1 MEKLDEVLGIAEKA
15 VAVTSSTP
23 LVPRTQTEDED
34 NDDFKYS
41 RENLYHLIERG
52 QDALDG
58 ILQVAKETDHPRAY
72 EVAGQLLKT
81 NADNAEKLVNLQTTK
96 KKVTEVSG
104 PKNVTNALFVGST
117 AELAKLL
124 KTGLPKD
131 DK

>member
-23 LVPRTQTEDED
+23 LVPRTQTENED

-117 AELAKLL
+117 AELQKLI
-124 KTGLPKD
+124 KGKNV
-131 DK
+131 

>member
-81 NADNAEKLVNLQTTK
+81 NAANAEKLVNLQTTK

-117 AELAKLL
+117 AELQKLI
-124 KTGLPKD
+124 KGKNV
-131 DK
+131 

>member
-1 MEKLDEVLGIAEKA
+1 MEKLDELLGIANGV
-15 VAVTSSTP
+15 VASTP
-23 LVPRTQTEDED
+23 SPTTPAIPRTQTENED
-34 NDDFKYS
+34 DDDFKYS
-41 RENLYHLIERG
+41 RENLYHIIERG

-117 AELAKLL
+117 AELQKLI
-124 KTGLPKD
+124 KD
-131 DK
+131 KNV

>member
-1 MEKLDEVLGIAEKA
+1 MEKLDQVFGLTEKA

-117 AELAKLL
+117 AELQKLI
-124 KTGLPKD
+124 KGKNV
-131 DK
+131 

>member
-1 MEKLDEVLGIAEKA
+1 MEKLDEVLGITEKA
-15 VAVTSSTP
+15 VAVTSTTP

-117 AELAKLL
+117 AELQKLI
-124 KTGLPKD
+124 KGKNV
-131 DK
+131 

>member
-1 MEKLDEVLGIAEKA
+1 MEKLDEVLGITEKA
-15 VAVTSSTP
+15 VAITSTTP

-117 AELAKLL
+117 AELQKLI
-124 KTGLPKD
+124 KGK
-131 DK
+131 

>member
-1 MEKLDEVLGIAEKA
+1 MEKLDEVLGITEKA

-23 LVPRTQTEDED
+23 LVLRSLTEDED

-117 AELAKLL
+117 AELQKLI
-124 KTGLPKD
+124 KGKNV
-131 DK
+131 

>member
-1 MEKLDEVLGIAEKA
+1 MEKLDEVLGITEKA

-81 NADNAEKLVNLQTTK
+81 NAENTEKLVNLQTTK
-96 KKVTEVSG
+96 KKVREESG

-117 AELAKLL
+117 AELQKLI
-124 KTGLPKD
+124 KGKNV
-131 DK
+131 

>member
-1 MEKLDEVLGIAEKA
+1 MEKLDELLGIANGV
-15 VAVTSSTP
+15 VASTP
-23 LVPRTQTEDED
+23 SPTTPAIPRTQTENED
-34 NDDFKYS
+34 DDDFKYS

-117 AELAKLL
+117 AELQKLI
-124 KTGLPKD
+124 KD
-131 DK
+131 KNV

>member
-1 MEKLDEVLGIAEKA
+1 MEKLDEVLGITEKA
-15 VAVTSSTP
+15 GAVTSSTP

-34 NDDFKYS
+34 NDDFKYC

-117 AELAKLL
+117 AELQKLI
-124 KTGLPKD
+124 KGKNVQ
-131 DK
+131 

>member
-1 MEKLDEVLGIAEKA
+1 MDKLDEVLGIAEKA

-117 AELAKLL
+117 AELQKLI
-124 KTGLPKD
+124 KGKNV
-131 DK
+131 

>member
-1 MEKLDEVLGIAEKA
+1 MEKLDEVLGITEKA
-15 VAVTSSTP
+15 VAVTSTTP
-23 LVPRTQTEDED
+23 LVPRTQSEDED

-117 AELAKLL
+117 AELQKLI
-124 KTGLPKD
+124 KGK
-131 DK
+131 

>member
-1 MEKLDEVLGIAEKA
+1 MEKLDEVLGITEKA
-15 VAVTSSTP
+15 VAVPSSTP

-117 AELAKLL
+117 AELQKLI
-124 KTGLPKD
+124 KGKNV
-131 DK
+131 

>member
-1 MEKLDEVLGIAEKA
+1 MEKLDEVLGITEKA

-23 LVPRTQTEDED
+23 LVPRTQTADED
-34 NDDFKYS
+34 KDDFKYS

-117 AELAKLL
+117 AELQKLI
-124 KTGLPKD
+124 KGKNV
-131 DK
+131 

>member
-1 MEKLDEVLGIAEKA
+1 MEKLDEVLGITEKA

-58 ILQVAKETDHPRAY
+58 ILQVAKETDHPRDY
-72 EVAGQLLKT
+72 VVAGQLLKT

-117 AELAKLL
+117 AELQKLI
-124 KTGLPKD
+124 KGKNV
-131 DK
+131 

>member
-1 MEKLDEVLGIAEKA
+1 MEKLDELLGITEKA
-15 VAVTSSTP
+15 VTVSKPTP
-23 LVPRTQTEDED
+23 VVPRTQSEDED

-41 RENLYHLIERG
+41 RENLYHIIERG

-81 NADNAEKLVNLQTTK
+81 NAENTEKLVGLQTTK
-96 KKVTEVSG
+96 KKVKESSG

-117 AELAKLL
+117 AELQKLI
-124 KTGLPKD
+124 KGK
-131 DK
+131 

>member
-1 MEKLDEVLGIAEKA
+1 MEKLDEVLGITEKA

-81 NADNAEKLVNLQTTK
+81 NAENAEKLVNLQTTK

-117 AELAKLL
+117 AELQKLI
-124 KTGLPKD
+124 KGKNV
-131 DK
+131 

>member
-15 VAVTSSTP
+15 GAVTSSTP

-117 AELAKLL
+117 AELQKLI
-124 KTGLPKD
+124 KD
-131 DK
+131 KNV

>member
-1 MEKLDEVLGIAEKA
+1 MEKLDELLGIANGV
-15 VAVTSSTP
+15 VASTP
-23 LVPRTQTEDED
+23 SPTTPAIPRTQTENED
-34 NDDFKYS
+34 DDYFKYS
-41 RENLYHLIERG
+41 RENLYHIIERG

-58 ILQVAKETDHPRAY
+58 ILRVAQETDHPRAY

-117 AELAKLL
+117 AELQKLI
-124 KTGLPKD
+124 KD
-131 DK
+131 KNV

>member
-1 MEKLDEVLGIAEKA
+1 MEKLDEVLGITEKA

-72 EVAGQLLKT
+72 EVAGQLLKP

-117 AELAKLL
+117 AELQKLI
-124 KTGLPKD
+124 KGKNV
-131 DK
+131 

>member
-1 MEKLDEVLGIAEKA
+1 MEKLDEVLGITEKA

-96 KKVTEVSG
+96 KKVREESG

-117 AELAKLL
+117 AELQKLI
-124 KTGLPKD
+124 KGKNV
-131 DK
+131 